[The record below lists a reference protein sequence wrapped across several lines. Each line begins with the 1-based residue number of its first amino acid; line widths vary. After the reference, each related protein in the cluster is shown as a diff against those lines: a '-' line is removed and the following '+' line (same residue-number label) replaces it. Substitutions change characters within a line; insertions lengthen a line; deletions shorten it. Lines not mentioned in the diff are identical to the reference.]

1 MNDAQSV
8 FANTYDIFHIFQS
21 TSASNSFP
29 STGAHTPGSPRKAS
43 SLSPPIERRM
53 KKDYAGSPRKIRG
66 SPTKSIDPKLG
77 APRRT
82 AGKADLFIDSVFG
95 YYLENRYIDGRHYIT
110 MSF

>member
-1 MNDAQSV
+1 MSGCEGQQLSLAILTV
-8 FANTYDIFHIFQS
+8 LIEFFQS

-66 SPTKSIDPKLG
+66 PSSPTKSIDPKLG

-82 AGKADLFIDSVFG
+82 AGKIDLLTQS
-95 YYLENRYIDGRHYIT
+95 
-110 MSF
+110 S